1 MPNPAAYR
9 EIARYCRRLLKE
21 RTGDAGSEL
30 SAQLQRWAVECDSH
44 ADRDL
49 GRSPPSARLERSRRY
64 RLRAVEYRAIIDQLR
79 SPAARAS
86 YEHLARSYEAMAK
99 QLEALEVVSPA
110 SGTQAG

>member
-1 MPNPAAYR
+1 MPNPTAYR

-30 SAQLQRWAVECDSH
+30 SAQLQQWAVECDNR

-49 GRSPPSARLERSRRY
+49 GRSLPSARLERARRY
-64 RLRAVEYRAIIDQLR
+64 RMRAEEYRAVLDQLS

-86 YEHLARSYEAMAK
+86 YEHLAQSYEAMAT
-99 QLEALEVVSPA
+99 QLENLGIGSPA
-110 SGTQAG
+110 SGEQTG